1 LELRD
6 DLHRLKE
13 RFNFPLTMDGP
24 NGRPEPGYG
33 TELNHR
39 PQQGDTPTSQAPSV
53 PGPGEAA
60 VPEAISFR
68 QLEALRQSA
77 IEAQRTSSLTER
89 ASGSP
94 IASPMPGP
102 SQGHPQAGLPQP
114 GQAQP
119 GGDELAEL
127 EQLLGAYGQLGQR
140 LLQQLARQGTALEQ
154 HRHPQQ
160 VMALGALAAHIRL
173 GLQALA
179 ASRQ

>member
-1 LELRD
+1 
-6 DLHRLKE
+6 
-13 RFNFPLTMDGP
+13 
-24 NGRPEPGYG
+24 
-33 TELNHR
+33 
-39 PQQGDTPTSQAPSV
+39 
-53 PGPGEAA
+53 

-68 QLEALRQSA
+68 QLEFLRQSA
-77 IEAQRTSSLTER
+77 IEAGRTCSPAGSAADSPFT
-89 ASGSP
+89 SP
-94 IASPMPGP
+94 IEGP
-102 SQGHPQAGLPQP
+102 SQGQPQP
-114 GQAQP
+114 EQPQP
-119 GGDELAEL
+119 GGDELTEL

>member
-1 LELRD
+1 
-6 DLHRLKE
+6 
-13 RFNFPLTMDGP
+13 MDGP
-24 NGRPEPGYG
+24 NGRPEPGYSP
-33 TELNHR
+33 ELNQR
-39 PQQGDTPTSQAPSV
+39 PQVGDTPTTPIPAAPS
-53 PGPGEAA
+53 PGGAA

-68 QLEALRQSA
+68 QLESLRQSA
-77 IEAQRTSSLTER
+77 IEAGRTCSLAG
-89 ASGSP
+89 ASESPFSSP
-94 IASPMPGP
+94 IEGP
-102 SQGHPQAGLPQP
+102 NQGHPQPGLPQP
-114 GQAQP
+114 GQPQP

>member
-1 LELRD
+1 
-6 DLHRLKE
+6 
-13 RFNFPLTMDGP
+13 MDGP
-24 NGRPEPGYG
+24 NGRPEPGYSP
-33 TELNHR
+33 ELNHR
-39 PQQGDTPTSQAPSV
+39 PHQGDTPSSQAPSV
-53 PGPGEAA
+53 PAPGGAA

-77 IEAQRTSSLTER
+77 IGAHRSSSLTEP
-89 ASGSP
+89 AAGSP
-94 IASPMPGP
+94 CASPMDGP
-102 SQGHPQAGLPQP
+102 RPGHPQAGLPQP
-114 GQAQP
+114 GQPQP
-119 GGDELAEL
+119 SGDALAEL
-127 EQLLGAYGQLGQR
+127 EQLLGAYGQVGEQ

>member
-1 LELRD
+1 
-6 DLHRLKE
+6 
-13 RFNFPLTMDGP
+13 MDGTTSQ
-24 NGRPEPGYG
+24 PETGCSPERKHGPEREHG
-33 TELNHR
+33 
-39 PQQGDTPTSQAPSV
+39 PQAADTPATPIPESPA
-53 PGPGEAA
+53 PGEAA

-94 IASPMPGP
+94 IASPTAGP
-102 SQGHPQAGLPQP
+102 RQGHPQAGLPQP
-114 GQAQP
+114 GQPQP

-127 EQLLGAYGQLGQR
+127 EQLLGAYGQVGEQ
-140 LLQQLARQGTALEQ
+140 LLQQLARQGSALEQ

>member
-1 LELRD
+1 
-6 DLHRLKE
+6 
-13 RFNFPLTMDGP
+13 MDGP
-24 NGRPEPGYG
+24 HGRPEPGYSP
-33 TELNHR
+33 ERNQRH
-39 PQQGDTPTSQAPSV
+39 QAGDTPTTPIPADPS
-53 PGPGEAA
+53 PGGAA

-68 QLEALRQSA
+68 QLETLRQCA
-77 IEAQRTSSLTER
+77 IEAGRTG
-89 ASGSP
+89 SGSDSAADSPFTNP
-94 IASPMPGP
+94 IEGP
-102 SQGHPQAGLPQP
+102 SQGDSLP
-114 GQAQP
+114 GQPQN

-179 ASRQ
+179 ASRP

>member
-1 LELRD
+1 
-6 DLHRLKE
+6 
-13 RFNFPLTMDGP
+13 MDGP
-24 NGRPEPGYG
+24 NGRPEPGYSP
-33 TELNHR
+33 ELNQR
-39 PQQGDTPTSQAPSV
+39 PQAGDTPTTPIPAAPS
-53 PGPGEAA
+53 PGGAA

-94 IASPMPGP
+94 IASPMAGP
-102 SQGHPQAGLPQP
+102 RQGHPQAKPP
-114 GQAQP
+114 QP
-119 GGDELAEL
+119 GGDALAEL
-127 EQLLGAYGQLGQR
+127 EQLLSAYGQVGEQ

>member
-1 LELRD
+1 
-6 DLHRLKE
+6 
-13 RFNFPLTMDGP
+13 MDGP
-24 NGRPEPGYG
+24 NGRPEPGYSP
-33 TELNHR
+33 ELNQR
-39 PQQGDTPTSQAPSV
+39 PQVGDTPTTPIPAAPS
-53 PGPGEAA
+53 PGGAA

-68 QLEALRQSA
+68 QLESLRQNA
-77 IEAQRTSSLTER
+77 IEAGRTCSLAG
-89 ASGSP
+89 ASESPFSSP
-94 IASPMPGP
+94 IEGP
-102 SQGHPQAGLPQP
+102 NQGHPQPGLPQP
-114 GQAQP
+114 GQPQP

-160 VMALGALAAHIRL
+160 MMALGALAAHIRL

>member
-1 LELRD
+1 
-6 DLHRLKE
+6 
-13 RFNFPLTMDGP
+13 MDGP
-24 NGRPEPGYG
+24 NGRPEPGYSP
-33 TELNHR
+33 ELNQR
-39 PQQGDTPTSQAPSV
+39 PQVGDTPTTPIPAAPS
-53 PGPGEAA
+53 PGGAA

-68 QLEALRQSA
+68 QLEFLRQSA
-77 IEAQRTSSLTER
+77 IEAGRTCSLAG
-89 ASGSP
+89 ASESPFSSP
-94 IASPMPGP
+94 IEGP
-102 SQGHPQAGLPQP
+102 NQGHPQPGLPQP
-114 GQAQP
+114 GQPQP

>member
-1 LELRD
+1 
-6 DLHRLKE
+6 
-13 RFNFPLTMDGP
+13 MDGP
-24 NGRPEPGYG
+24 NGRPEPGYSP
-33 TELNHR
+33 ELNQR
-39 PQQGDTPTSQAPSV
+39 PQAGDTPTTPIPAAPS
-53 PGPGEAA
+53 PGGAA

-77 IEAQRTSSLTER
+77 IEADRSSSLTNR
-89 ASGSP
+89 SAGSP
-94 IASPMPGP
+94 FASPTAGP
-102 SQGHPQAGLPQP
+102 RQGHPQAGLPQP

-119 GGDELAEL
+119 SGDELADL
-127 EQLLGAYGQLGQR
+127 EQLLGAYGQVGEQ

>member
-1 LELRD
+1 
-6 DLHRLKE
+6 
-13 RFNFPLTMDGP
+13 MDGP
-24 NGRPEPGYG
+24 NGRPEPGFSP
-33 TELNHR
+33 ERNHR
-39 PQQGDTPTSQAPSV
+39 PHQGDTPTNQAASLPA
-53 PGPGEAA
+53 PGGLAPGGVAPAGVA

-77 IEAQRTSSLTER
+77 IEAHRSSSLPEP
-89 ASGSP
+89 AAGSP
-94 IASPMPGP
+94 CASPMAGP
-102 SQGHPQAGLPQP
+102 RPGHPQAGLPQP

-119 GGDELAEL
+119 SGDALAEL
-127 EQLLGAYGQLGQR
+127 EQLLGAYGQVGEQ
-140 LLQQLARQGTALEQ
+140 LLQQLARQGSALEQ

>member
-1 LELRD
+1 
-6 DLHRLKE
+6 
-13 RFNFPLTMDGP
+13 MDGP
-24 NGRPEPGYG
+24 NGRPEPGYSP
-33 TELNHR
+33 ELNQR
-39 PQQGDTPTSQAPSV
+39 PQAGDTPTTQSPEIPSPRGV
-53 PGPGEAA
+53 A

-68 QLEALRQSA
+68 QLESLRQSA
-77 IEAQRTSSLTER
+77 IEAGRTCSLAG
-89 ASGSP
+89 ASESPFSSP
-94 IASPMPGP
+94 IEGP
-102 SQGHPQAGLPQP
+102 NQGHPQPGLPQP

-119 GGDELAEL
+119 GQTQPGQTQPGDDELAEL

>member
-1 LELRD
+1 M
-6 DLHRLKE
+6 
-13 RFNFPLTMDGP
+13 NAP
-24 NGRPEPGYG
+24 NGRPEPGYSP
-33 TELNHR
+33 ELNQR
-39 PQQGDTPTSQAPSV
+39 PQVGDTPTTPIPADPS
-53 PGPGEAA
+53 PGGAA

-68 QLEALRQSA
+68 QLESLRQSA
-77 IEAQRTSSLTER
+77 IEAGRTG
-89 ASGSP
+89 SGSDSAADSPFTNP
-94 IASPMPGP
+94 IEGP
-102 SQGHPQAGLPQP
+102 SQGDSLP
-114 GQAQP
+114 GQPQN

-179 ASRQ
+179 ASRP

>member
-1 LELRD
+1 
-6 DLHRLKE
+6 
-13 RFNFPLTMDGP
+13 MDGP
-24 NGRPEPGYG
+24 HGRPEPGYSP
-33 TELNHR
+33 ELNQH
-39 PQQGDTPTSQAPSV
+39 PQEGDPTPSQNPADPS
-53 PGPGEAA
+53 PSGAA

-68 QLEALRQSA
+68 KLESLRQNA
-77 IEAQRTSSLTER
+77 IEAGR
-89 ASGSP
+89 SGSRSGSAAEPPFTSP
-94 IASPMPGP
+94 IEGP
-102 SQGHPQAGLPQP
+102 NQGHPQP
-114 GQAQP
+114 GQHQP

-140 LLQQLARQGTALEQ
+140 LLQQLARQGAALEQ

>member
-1 LELRD
+1 
-6 DLHRLKE
+6 
-13 RFNFPLTMDGP
+13 
-24 NGRPEPGYG
+24 
-33 TELNHR
+33 
-39 PQQGDTPTSQAPSV
+39 
-53 PGPGEAA
+53 

-68 QLEALRQSA
+68 QLESLRQSA
-77 IEAQRTSSLTER
+77 IEAGRTCSLAG
-89 ASGSP
+89 ASESPFSSP
-94 IASPMPGP
+94 IEGP
-102 SQGHPQAGLPQP
+102 NQGHPQPGLPQP
-114 GQAQP
+114 GQPQP

>member
-1 LELRD
+1 MAGLS
-6 DLHRLKE
+6 
-13 RFNFPLTMDGP
+13 PAP
-24 NGRPEPGYG
+24 
-33 TELNHR
+33 
-39 PQQGDTPTSQAPSV
+39 APSATNAPKRAIPLQPRSPQTHP
-53 PGPGEAA
+53 PGGAA

-68 QLEALRQSA
+68 QLETLRLCA
-77 IEAQRTSSLTER
+77 IEAGRTG
-89 ASGSP
+89 SGSGSAPDSPFTSP
-94 IASPMPGP
+94 IEGP
-102 SQGHPQAGLPQP
+102 SPGDPLP
-114 GQAQP
+114 GQPQN